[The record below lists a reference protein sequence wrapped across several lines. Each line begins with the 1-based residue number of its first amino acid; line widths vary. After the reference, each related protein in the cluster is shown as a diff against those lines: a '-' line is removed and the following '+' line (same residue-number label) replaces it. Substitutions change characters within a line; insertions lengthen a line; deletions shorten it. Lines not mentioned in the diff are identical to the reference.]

1 MKRLYFVVAAA
12 LLVVAVFAV
21 APFGQATSVVNK
33 IVPMAKNSD
42 RVDGIHAGRTAQ
54 AGRLV
59 TLGADGKFTSAV
71 IPQAGTSIVTG
82 PTVVLDPL
90 GGANPVNSSAAACPA
105 GSAPVGGGWDFDTN
119 NNTAGPLFATVATSR
134 AFGSQ
139 WAVIMV
145 SNTSYTA
152 QQFRAFALC
161 SQGAQVPRSL
171 SSTRGALA
179 AEVAQLRAAVEAT
192 TH

>member
-42 RVDGIHAGRTAQ
+42 KVDGIHASRTAQ

-71 IPQAGTSIVTG
+71 IPQAGTSMVTG
-82 PTVVLDPL
+82 PVAVLDPL
-90 GGANPVNSSAAACPA
+90 GGANPVNSSAATCPA
-105 GSAPVGGGWDFDTN
+105 GSAPVGGGWDFDSN
-119 NNTAGPLFATVATSR
+119 SSTAGPLFVTVAANR
-134 AFGSQ
+134 AFGDK

-145 SNTSYTA
+145 SNTSYA
-152 QQFRAFALC
+152 SQQFRAFALC

-171 SSTRGALA
+171 SGARGALA
-179 AEVAQLRAAVEAT
+179 TEVAQLREAVKAT
-192 TH
+192 RR